1 MCQRTTVKKEKQNRG
16 KMKKYEKEIKQETTK
31 TNEHRKKINTENSTD
46 QNHMLAEHSASSCMH
61 ALHEH
66 FFGASNTPARRE
78 QYPCSR
84 YKVKPS

>member
-31 TNEHRKKINTENSTD
+31 TNEQHKKINTENSTD

-66 FFGASNTPARRE
+66 FFRRE

>member
-31 TNEHRKKINTENSTD
+31 TNEHPNTENSTD
-46 QNHMLAEHSASSCMH
+46 QNHMLAEHSASSCIH